1 MAAVAFDSS
10 AVTSKGNCRVAALDS
25 THFVVAWSKGTTN
38 GLGAIVGV
46 LSGGLISF
54 GAAVT
59 LNSTKTYAELDVVAL
74 DATHA
79 VLVARQSTD
88 NPDTLLGYV
97 LTISGTGVSAGSPSA
112 SALSIGNP
120 NPFVAAMCALD
131 STHVLL
137 CCGEAT
143 STSTFYSAAV
153 VGTVA
158 GTDVTWGAS
167 CQFDGAVKVGSAPLD
182 VVALSST
189 AAVVCY
195 RFGGTASVTG
205 HARVLTVSGSDVT
218 AGAEKDFVTSGQ
230 IVAYISAVALDSA
243 RFAVSYFDAN
253 GYAIVGNVSGAT
265 ISFGSRQ
272 QFLGNTNLF
281 ASRLAKLGTDRLS
294 LVHGDSTPAP
304 DELYFKEASVSGNT
318 ISYGASLGT
327 WITGSLLHGN
337 TDTAALPGGTDVIVV
352 YKDPADNKNYADL
365 LSYPAVTTTTAPPD
379 NWTDSE
385 ADSVSLADAE
395 AASVQS
401 PQSDS
406 VSLSDGISTAS
417 GVEHLDS
424 EADGV
429 TLSDGISA
437 VSGGPHADSEADS
450 VALSEGSTREAGAA
464 KADSVTPTDASAR
477 RLGKALSDSV
487 APTDHCQPGGGP
499 VAEKFAGAG
508 LTAEWIADKWR
519 FAGSGLM
526 AEWVQSRRRI
536 AGVGLMVDFYPYFF
550 NALWGNRFAFTSTC
564 AADVDLAGLG
574 PNKLV
579 ACWTEPGDPLASVRV
594 RAGMRSDPFID
605 VPVPGRVAARPG
617 HVPRLSAI
625 GPSKFAVAYA
635 TGSAVSCVVGRVD
648 LQADVEVGE
657 GLALLSTSCSVLDV
671 CDAGKDRF
679 VVCFH
684 RENDSD
690 YLWSVVCSVTGA
702 EGGGGL
708 IPTAGSPVRIA
719 TRRVD
724 RVRCAAINSSHVAV
738 MYRDIDDGK
747 GYVRA
752 CGVSGLSPSW
762 GAELE
767 FSADWSDGT
776 GDMAS
781 LSEVSWDA

>member
-1 MAAVAFDSS
+1 MAAVQFEATS
-10 AVTSKGNCRVAALDS
+10 ANNVRVAALDS
-25 THFVVAWSKGTTN
+25 THFIVAWGKGTTA
-38 GLGAIVGV
+38 GLSARVGH
-46 LSGGLISF
+46 LSGGAISF
-54 GAAVT
+54 GAALAT
-59 LNSTKTYAELDVVAL
+59 INSSKTYAELDVVAL
-74 DATHA
+74 DSTHA

-97 LTISGTGVSAGSPSA
+97 LTISGTDVTVGAPSA

-120 NPFVAAMCALD
+120 NPFTAAMCALD

-137 CCGEAT
+137 CCGEAS

-167 CQFDGAVKVGSAPLD
+167 CQFDGAVKVGSAPLQ
-182 VVALSST
+182 VCALSST
-189 AAVVCY
+189 KAVVCY
-195 RFGGTASVTG
+195 RFGGISSITG
-205 HARVLTVSGSDVT
+205 HARVLTVSGADVT

-230 IVAYISAVALDSA
+230 IVAYISAAKLDSA

-253 GYAIVGNVSGAT
+253 GYAIVGNVSGT
-265 ISFGSRQ
+265 DITFGSRQ
-272 QFLGNTNLF
+272 QFLGNTHLVF
-281 ASRLAKLGTDRLS
+281 SRLAKLGTDRLS
-294 LVHGDSTPAP
+294 LVYGDDTPTP
-304 DELYFKEASVSGNT
+304 DEYYFKEAYVSGNT
-318 ISYGASLGT
+318 ISFGASLGT
-327 WITGSLLHGN
+327 WLT
-337 TDTAALPGGTDVIVV
+337 GTDAAIHTRLSTCALDGESVIVA
-352 YKDPADNKNYADL
+352 YRSPADSKGYADL
-365 LSYPAVTTTTAPPD
+365 LTNPAPTTTTAPPTA
-379 NWTDSE
+379 WTETPS
-385 ADSVSLADAE
+385 DSVSLADAE
-395 AASVQS
+395 AATAHS

-429 TLSDGISA
+429 TLSDGVST

-450 VALSEGSTREAGAA
+450 VTLSEGSTREAGAA

-536 AGVGLMVDFYPYFF
+536 AGLGLMVDFYPYFF

-605 VPVPGRVAARPG
+605 FPVPGRVAARPG

-776 GDMAS
+776 GDIAS